1 MRLGK
6 LAACV
11 LDLAN
16 ILPKRHQTDAGQR
29 DKSDIN
35 EKGPLPWTFR
45 AAMKEKCMKTIKFTK
60 MQGCGNDYVYING
73 FYEHVNDPSAL
84 AKRVSDRH
92 FGIGSDGLV
101 IMEPSN
107 RADVRM
113 RMFNPDGTEAQMCGN
128 ATRCVARY
136 VYERGLVREK
146 VIRIET
152 GAGIKVARLILDEGQ
167 VSGAT
172 IDMGEP
178 ILGMAAIP
186 LKVAEGQDPNAMY
199 VKKSLEIMGQTWN
212 VTCVSMGNPHCVVFL
227 GENDPELMD
236 MDLEKIGPCFEH
248 NELFPERINTE
259 FVRVKSVT
267 SVEMRVWERGTGETM
282 ACGTGACATAVAC
295 ALNNLTGRTVD
306 VRLRGGTLR
315 INWNEHDNH
324 VYMTGPAVPVFDG
337 TLYL

>member
-1 MRLGK
+1 
-6 LAACV
+6 
-11 LDLAN
+11 
-16 ILPKRHQTDAGQR
+16 
-29 DKSDIN
+29 
-35 EKGPLPWTFR
+35 
-45 AAMKEKCMKTIKFTK
+45 
-60 MQGCGNDYVYING
+60 
-73 FYEHVNDPSAL
+73 
-84 AKRVSDRH
+84 
-92 FGIGSDGLV
+92 
-101 IMEPSN
+101 
-107 RADVRM
+107 M

-248 NELFPERINTE
+248 NELFPERVNKIRHQRRYA
-259 FVRVKSVT
+259 RVGARHRRDHGLRHRCLRNGRCLRAQQSHWPHSGRAPARRST
-267 SVEMRVWERGTGETM
+267 SHQLER
-282 ACGTGACATAVAC
+282 A
-295 ALNNLTGRTVD
+295 RQP
-306 VRLRGGTLR
+306 RL
-315 INWNEHDNH
+315 HDRARSA
-324 VYMTGPAVPVFDG
+324 G
-337 TLYL
+337 L

>member
-73 FYEHVNDPSAL
+73 FSEHVNDPSAL

-186 LKVAEGQDPNAMY
+186 LKVACE
-199 VKKSLEIMGQTWN
+199 EIPRDYGT
-212 VTCVSMGNPHCVVFL
+212 
-227 GENDPELMD
+227 
-236 MDLEKIGPCFEH
+236 DLERDLRVHGQPPLRCVPGRKRSRTHGHGP
-248 NELFPERINTE
+248 
-259 FVRVKSVT
+259 
-267 SVEMRVWERGTGETM
+267 
-282 ACGTGACATAVAC
+282 
-295 ALNNLTGRTVD
+295 
-306 VRLRGGTLR
+306 
-315 INWNEHDNH
+315 
-324 VYMTGPAVPVFDG
+324 
-337 TLYL
+337 

>member
-1 MRLGK
+1 M
-6 LAACV
+6 
-11 LDLAN
+11 
-16 ILPKRHQTDAGQR
+16 
-29 DKSDIN
+29 
-35 EKGPLPWTFR
+35 
-45 AAMKEKCMKTIKFTK
+45 
-60 MQGCGNDYVYING
+60 
-73 FYEHVNDPSAL
+73 
-84 AKRVSDRH
+84 
-92 FGIGSDGLV
+92 
-101 IMEPSN
+101 
-107 RADVRM
+107 
-113 RMFNPDGTEAQMCGN
+113 
-128 ATRCVARY
+128 
-136 VYERGLVREK
+136 
-146 VIRIET
+146 
-152 GAGIKVARLILDEGQ
+152 ARLILDEGQ

-324 VYMTGPAVPVFDG
+324 VYMTGGAEFVFEG
-337 TLYL
+337 EISLRV